1 MASQYQGGA
10 MAEERKPR
18 VKLGPVH
25 HVGIVVKDVDKAV
38 QYYSSVFGLG
48 PFQTKVYEMDERTK
62 FIYRGRPARARVK
75 AAFTQSSPIAIELV
89 EVLEGK
95 TPHTEFLRKRGEGIQ
110 HVAFQV
116 DNLEETLAELA
127 KEGIEPI
134 LRYSMLIEQPAR
146 PKSDKGDS
154 GKAQLFEVNE
164 VYLNSDRIGGT
175 VIQLIEVKQRSSD
188 LPH

>member
-1 MASQYQGGA
+1 MAGEQ
-10 MAEERKPR
+10 KPR

-25 HVGIVVKDVDKAV
+25 HVGIVVKDVDQAV

-48 PFQTKVYEMDERTK
+48 PFKTQVYEMDERTN
-62 FIYRGRPARARVK
+62 FTYRGQPAHARVK
-75 AAFTQSSPIAIELV
+75 AAFAQSGPVAIELV

-95 TPHTEFLRKRGEGIQ
+95 TPHTEFLTDKGEGVQ

-116 DNLEETLAELA
+116 DNLIETLADLA
-127 KEGIEPI
+127 KDGIEPI
-134 LRYSMLIEQPAR
+134 LRYSMTIEQPTLS
-146 PKSDKGDS
+146 KSN
-154 GKAQLFEVNE
+154 KAGEAKTELFEVNE

-175 VIQLIEVKQRSSD
+175 VIQLIEVKRRSPD